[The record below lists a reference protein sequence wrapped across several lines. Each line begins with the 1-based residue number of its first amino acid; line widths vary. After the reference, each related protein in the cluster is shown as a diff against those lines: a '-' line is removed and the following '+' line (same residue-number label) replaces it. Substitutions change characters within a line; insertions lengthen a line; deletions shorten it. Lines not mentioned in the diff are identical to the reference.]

1 MLPVQLSL
9 DPPFFD
15 GAWKGIMQTTNEAQ
29 RGPSAPLRTLSPVS
43 HPTSYLGPSL
53 KIIGEISGDEDL
65 RLDCKVEGLVSI
77 GGFRLTVGPSAH
89 VTAEIVAREAVISGE
104 VTGDIS
110 AWDRIEIKNNASVV
124 GNLST
129 GKIMVEEG
137 AYFKGSV
144 QIDSKSRQ
152 IGTDLDSL
160 LSGAKKAEVK

>member
-1 MLPVQLSL
+1 
-9 DPPFFD
+9 
-15 GAWKGIMQTTNEAQ
+15 
-29 RGPSAPLRTLSPVS
+29 
-43 HPTSYLGPSL
+43 L

-160 LSGAKKAEVK
+160 LSGAKKAEVT